1 MLYCNV
7 HLYTRKEIKF
17 KCFRHIQKSFNF
29 PIGFSD
35 HSLGGTA
42 CIAAVS
48 KGAKVVEKHFTED
61 TNMVGP
67 DHSYAINPK
76 DFKAMIKNIRSV
88 EKMLGNKDK
97 FPLAE
102 ELKWCRKKELK
113 QKNIKEYEFKS
124 QSNDLWSSLNME
136 LKPDI

>member
-7 HLYTRKEIKF
+7 HLYRRKETQVNLNVLDTYKNL
-17 KCFRHIQKSFNF
+17 FNF

-124 QSNDLWSSLNME
+124 QSNDLGQASTWN
-136 LKPDI
+136 